1 MIKRWGKND
10 KERLEKSIDIC
21 LNEVE
26 RLKKIVNDML
36 LLSKTEKE
44 EVDLSKIDE
53 INPKIIVE
61 EVIEH
66 YNILNPNVKYIPS
79 MNNTFFLISSSLSL
93 NTTFPC
99 STKFLISE
107 PTSSFLN
114 LPK

>member
-53 INPKIIVE
+53 INNMIYENKKLNII
-61 EVIEH
+61 
-66 YNILNPNVKYIPS
+66 
-79 MNNTFFLISSSLSL
+79 
-93 NTTFPC
+93 
-99 STKFLISE
+99 STRII
-107 PTSSFLN
+107 
-114 LPK
+114 